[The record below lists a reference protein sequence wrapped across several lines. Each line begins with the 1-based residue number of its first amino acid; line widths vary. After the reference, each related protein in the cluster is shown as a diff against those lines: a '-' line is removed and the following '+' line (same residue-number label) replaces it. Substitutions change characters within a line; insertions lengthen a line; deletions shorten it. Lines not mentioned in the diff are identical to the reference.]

1 MPVITLLIYIVLV
14 ALLGFLAVWVLGKL
28 APGHPAI
35 IDNVIW
41 VIVVII
47 IVLILMSRCSSCDPR
62 VENCSSSSSYRSS
75 GGSYG
80 GYSSGG
86 GHK

>member
-1 MPVITLLIYIVLV
+1 VAKAFKLDDKKDVLKRDDIGPFVAKSGMGCGTIILL
-14 ALLGFLAVWVLGKL
+14 A
-28 APGHPAI
+28 
-35 IDNVIW
+35 
-41 VIVVII
+41 VVII
-47 IVLILMSRCSSCDPR
+47 ILLILMSRCSSCDPR
-62 VENCSSSSSYRSS
+62 VENCSSSSGYRSS